1 MIQALAKVF
10 GIRLDA
16 RGAAG
21 VLHEISGPLLGEA
34 ASKTLLGWLPGVG
47 TWVNSSVAFGYT
59 EALGWRVYDYFA
71 HGNFSSSILNRRKK
85 VFICYSHSD
94 SKHVKRLLL
103 HLRPVQELLQVF
115 VDTSLTPGVAWRKEI
130 EGALAEARVA
140 VLFISPE
147 SRVQWE
153 TQVVCSSVLIA
164 LSGLTVLPSLD
175 LPLPRSA
182 STESSKDIYD
192 YDAGHDRHPPPWCLL
207 TRLRLFFSGVQYRIL
222 SMPGAPSGRCGHRAL

>member
-1 MIQALAKVF
+1 
-10 GIRLDA
+10 
-16 RGAAG
+16 
-21 VLHEISGPLLGEA
+21 
-34 ASKTLLGWLPGVG
+34 
-47 TWVNSSVAFGYT
+47 
-59 EALGWRVYDYFA
+59 
-71 HGNFSSSILNRRKK
+71 
-85 VFICYSHSD
+85 
-94 SKHVKRLLL
+94 LL

-164 LSGLTVLPSLD
+164 LSGLTVHPSLD

-192 YDAGHDRHPPPWCLL
+192 YDAGHHRGASPRCKSLEKPIKSSTVEMDTSLVSLSGSLCRSGLVNLPAKRLKAKPGIRSDFS
-207 TRLRLFFSGVQYRIL
+207 TRQNLVRPRISCSL
-222 SMPGAPSGRCGHRAL
+222 WPEHCGRGYQNL